1 MPGHTMHAVIRLKLL
16 TLRCSLAAI
25 DLMTANLNTVQQQL
39 AVLTMLLG
47 P

>member
-1 MPGHTMHAVIRLKLL
+1 MPGHIMSAVIRLKLL
-16 TLRCSLAAI
+16 TFCCSLAAT
-25 DLMTANLNTVQQQL
+25 DLITAHLNTLQQQL